1 MKKSTKE
8 LENILK
14 NIHPEDVNEYLNE
27 EKDSLIGSDF
37 ESYFKDCLRQKGLTL
52 NKVFLRLDISDSYG
66 YKLLSNQKHTTNRDM
81 IIKLCYVANFDL
93 YETNKALILY
103 GMSALYPRIK
113 KDAYIISLF
122 NNTQRNSFDFDER
135 LKAFDNK

>member
-14 NIHPEDVNEYLNE
+14 NTHPEDVNKYLNE
-27 EKDSLIGSDF
+27 EIDNLIGSDF
-37 ESYFKDCLRQKGLTL
+37 ESYFKDCLSQKGLTL

-81 IIKLCYVANFDL
+81 IIKLCYVACFDL
-93 YETNKALILY
+93 EESNIALRLY
-103 GMSALYPRIK
+103 GMNPLYAREAR
-113 KDAYIISLF
+113 DAYIISLF